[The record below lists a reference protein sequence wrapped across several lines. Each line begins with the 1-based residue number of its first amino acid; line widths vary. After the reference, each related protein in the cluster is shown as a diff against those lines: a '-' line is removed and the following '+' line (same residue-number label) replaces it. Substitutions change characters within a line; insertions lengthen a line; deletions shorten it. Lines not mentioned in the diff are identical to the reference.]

1 MNTIKLPRFRHF
13 PYRHPTFG
21 TKLRPKPKT
30 AWESSVYY
38 WWWAYLR
45 QNEKYLECCKSG
57 GKGELAALYAK
68 FSDVRGDDFRTWW
81 KEPVEGVER
90 GAYLFA
96 EPVTNSIRLLDEGEK
111 APPRAEALT
120 LTLPLN
126 LPKKLLEQR
135 FSEFLSTYHKGKRG
149 VQLAKSSNAICR
161 IKGQPNVPALALGL
175 KVYELRRSAPD
186 MALWE
191 IGNRVP
197 GVLRA
202 QKLKITD
209 LPQDAVMKKKA
220 LAATVSRFLKVVQAR
235 IDRTT
240 EGEGIFP

>member
-1 MNTIKLPRFRHF
+1 
-13 PYRHPTFG
+13 
-21 TKLRPKPKT
+21 
-30 AWESSVYY
+30 
-38 WWWAYLR
+38 
-45 QNEKYLECCKSG
+45 LECCKSG
-57 GKGELAALYAK
+57 GKGELAALFAK
-68 FSDVRGDDFRTWW
+68 FGDVRGDDFRAWW

-96 EPVTNSIRLLDEGEK
+96 EPVTNSIRLLDEVEK

-135 FSEFLSTYHKGKRG
+135 FSEFLITYHKGKRG

-161 IKGQPNVPALALGL
+161 IKGQPNGPALALGL

-209 LPQDAVMKKKA
+209 LPQDAMMKKKA

>member
-1 MNTIKLPRFRHF
+1 M
-13 PYRHPTFG
+13 
-21 TKLRPKPKT
+21 
-30 AWESSVYY
+30 
-38 WWWAYLR
+38 
-45 QNEKYLECCKSG
+45 ECCKSG
-57 GKGELAALYAK
+57 GKGELAALFAK
-68 FSDVRGDDFRTWW
+68 FGDVRGDDFRAWW

-135 FSEFLSTYHKGKRG
+135 FSEFLITYHKGKRG
-149 VQLAKSSNAICR
+149 VQLAKSSNAICK

-209 LPQDAVMKKKA
+209 LPQDAMMKKKA

>member
-1 MNTIKLPRFRHF
+1 M
-13 PYRHPTFG
+13 
-21 TKLRPKPKT
+21 
-30 AWESSVYY
+30 
-38 WWWAYLR
+38 
-45 QNEKYLECCKSG
+45 ECCKSG
-57 GKGELAALYAK
+57 GKGELAALFAK
-68 FSDVRGDDFRTWW
+68 FGDVRGDDFRAWW

-135 FSEFLSTYHKGKRG
+135 FSEFLITYHKGKRG

-235 IDRTT
+235 IDRTI

>member
-1 MNTIKLPRFRHF
+1 
-13 PYRHPTFG
+13 
-21 TKLRPKPKT
+21 
-30 AWESSVYY
+30 
-38 WWWAYLR
+38 
-45 QNEKYLECCKSG
+45 
-57 GKGELAALYAK
+57 
-68 FSDVRGDDFRTWW
+68 
-81 KEPVEGVER
+81 
-90 GAYLFA
+90 
-96 EPVTNSIRLLDEGEK
+96 
-111 APPRAEALT
+111 
-120 LTLPLN
+120 
-126 LPKKLLEQR
+126 
-135 FSEFLSTYHKGKRG
+135 
-149 VQLAKSSNAICR
+149 
-161 IKGQPNVPALALGL
+161 
-175 KVYELRRSAPD
+175 

>member
-1 MNTIKLPRFRHF
+1 
-13 PYRHPTFG
+13 
-21 TKLRPKPKT
+21 
-30 AWESSVYY
+30 V
-38 WWWAYLR
+38 
-45 QNEKYLECCKSG
+45 
-57 GKGELAALYAK
+57 
-68 FSDVRGDDFRTWW
+68 
-81 KEPVEGVER
+81 
-90 GAYLFA
+90 
-96 EPVTNSIRLLDEGEK
+96 
-111 APPRAEALT
+111 
-120 LTLPLN
+120 PLN

-135 FSEFLSTYHKGKRG
+135 FSEFLITHHKGKRG

-191 IGNRVP
+191 IGNKVP

-209 LPQDAVMKKKA
+209 LPQDAMMKKKA

>member
-1 MNTIKLPRFRHF
+1 M
-13 PYRHPTFG
+13 
-21 TKLRPKPKT
+21 
-30 AWESSVYY
+30 
-38 WWWAYLR
+38 
-45 QNEKYLECCKSG
+45 ECCKSG
-57 GKGELAALYAK
+57 GKGELAALFAK
-68 FSDVRGDDFRTWW
+68 FGDVRGDDFRAWW

-135 FSEFLSTYHKGKRG
+135 FSEFLITYHKGKRG

-209 LPQDAVMKKKA
+209 LPQDAMMKKKA